1 MKPTSLLSASLS
13 CVLLLSLAA
22 CKSSNVFA
30 PTPKSAMT
38 KPATTPAAAAAAA
51 AAASAT
57 APMLPPAAPAPG
69 PGSGRIRTGS
79 GLEYEIVSSGPAEGR
94 HPTRADSVVVHYH
107 GTLPSGT
114 VFDSSI
120 ERGMPATFGV
130 GQVIPGWTE
139 ALQLMKP
146 GDKWKLYIPYKL
158 AYGERSMGKIPPYS
172 DLIFDVELLQIVGAP
187 Q

>member
-1 MKPTSLLSASLS
+1 MKPILLSSLSLS
-13 CVLLLSLAA
+13 CTLLLSVTG
-22 CKSSNVFA
+22 CSSSNVFA

-38 KPATTPAAAAAAA
+38 KPAPTSAAAAAATSA
-51 AAASAT
+51 A
-57 APMLPPAAPAPG
+57 APMLPAAAPAPG
-69 PGSGRIRTGS
+69 PGSGRITTTS
-79 GLEYEIVSSGPAEGR
+79 GLQYEVISSGPAGGR
-94 HPTRADSVVVHYH
+94 HPTRNDSVVVHYH

-146 GDKWKLYIPYKL
+146 GDKWNLYIPYKL
-158 AYGERSMGKIPPYS
+158 AYGDRAMGDKIPPFS
-172 DLIFDVELLQIVGAP
+172 DLNFQVELLQILGGE
-187 Q
+187 